1 VAAGFLTVMD
11 PTVKLRIRRIGIGL
25 LGAGAVAMGIWAS
38 AGALGALGA
47 PGDWAGAFLKSLAA
61 FPSQIPRSGGLAILA
76 LGLVAAAD
84 YAIRGG
90 LIRHFSKK

>member
-1 VAAGFLTVMD
+1 
-11 PTVKLRIRRIGIGL
+11 
-25 LGAGAVAMGIWAS
+25 MGIWAS
-38 AGALGALGA
+38 AGAVGSLAA
-47 PGDWAGAFLKSLAA
+47 PSDWPGAFLKSLATI
-61 FPSQIPRSGGLAILA
+61 PSQIPRSGALAILA